1 MLSEYYTEAFYEGHR
16 DGAKRSAGI
25 IVPLLLQFLDVKSVV
40 DVGCG
45 DGSWLAVF
53 CGFGVGDVLGIDG
66 EYVSQ
71 SLLQIPQEN
80 FRPFDLT
87 IPFRLERV
95 FDLAVSLEVAE
106 HLPADSGPGLVESL
120 TRLAPAVL
128 FSAAIPFQGG
138 DNHINEQWQDK
149 WAALFRER
157 GYLPVDCI
165 RKRVWQDEAVDWW
178 YAQNTLLYADK
189 NFIES
194 HAPLRA
200 EFEQSNASPLRLVH
214 PRQFDYLGQRYR
226 DAIERAEAP
235 PSGVKRGFPI
245 AGYLLEECSQGQV
258 LGIPEGGQLRAKG
271 RGTSGGASKEFT
283 MISPLISVLIT
294 TYNYG
299 RFVEEAI
306 DSVAFSGLPARPGP
320 NCGGGRWLHG

>member
-1 MLSEYYTEAFYEGHR
+1 MLSEYYTEAFYERHR

-45 DGSWLAVF
+45 DGTWLAVF
-53 CGFGVGDVLGIDG
+53 RNLGVEQILGIDG

-87 IPFRLERV
+87 MPFRLERV

-138 DNHINEQWQDK
+138 DHHINEQWQDK

-157 GYLPVDCI
+157 GYLPVDFV

-194 HAPLRA
+194 HAPLRT

-235 PSGVKRGFPI
+235 PSGVRE
-245 AGYLLEECSQGQV
+245 ASLLLVTC
-258 LGIPEGGQLRAKG
+258 LKNALRARFWGFLKG
-271 RGTSGGASKEFT
+271 
-283 MISPLISVLIT
+283 
-294 TYNYG
+294 
-299 RFVEEAI
+299 
-306 DSVAFSGLPARPGP
+306 DSSALKVGVRPAAPPKNLR
-320 NCGGGRWLHG
+320 